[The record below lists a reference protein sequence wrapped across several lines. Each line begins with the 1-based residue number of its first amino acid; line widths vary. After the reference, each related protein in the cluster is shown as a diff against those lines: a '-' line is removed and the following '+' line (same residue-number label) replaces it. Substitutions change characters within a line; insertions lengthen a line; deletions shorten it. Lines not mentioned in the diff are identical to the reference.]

1 MWSQL
6 GGHME
11 PRTKLVLKCVVVQ
24 AISLLVASRVLEASE
39 STGAMP
45 GAKIDG
51 STIERSK
58 SEITLAALSPTPVD
72 PTNAKLDNRIEP
84 DSASAEPDNSVDS
97 GPSSD
102 NRVFL
107 SSSETIIG
115 IASFYDYPQKT
126 ASGEQ
131 YDPTAFTA
139 AAQLK
144 IRGKFGGIRFGRLYQ
159 PAYAVAEYENK
170 KVILRFNDV
179 GPLRPG
185 RQFDLSRA
193 AMAYFDGIEKGL
205 LPDFKVTLLPLG
217 QIYPAGP
224 VTDAQLIALGIVEKD
239 IELAAAHAAI
249 AQAPSAVAP
258 EAAISPPAVPAED
271 SAAPPTAGIAVVTE
285 DSEI

>member
-1 MWSQL
+1 
-6 GGHME
+6 ME

-24 AISLLVASRVLEASE
+24 AISLLVASGVLEANE
-39 STGAMP
+39 STGVAP
-45 GAKIDG
+45 DAKIDG
-51 STIERSK
+51 STIERSR

-72 PTNAKLDNRIEP
+72 ATNAKLDNRIEL
-84 DSASAEPDNSVDS
+84 DRASTEPDNSVS
-97 GPSSD
+97 SLPSPD

-170 KVILRFNDV
+170 KVILKFNDV

-193 AMAYFDGIEKGL
+193 AMTYFNGIEKGL
-205 LPDFKVTLLPLG
+205 LQDFKVTLLPLG

-224 VTDAQLIALGIVEKD
+224 VTDAQLVALGIVEKD
-239 IELAAAHAAI
+239 VELASAHAAF
-249 AQAPSAVAP
+249 AQEPSAAAP
-258 EAAISPPAVPAED
+258 EAAVSPAVPVED
-271 SAAPPTAGIAVVTE
+271 PAAPPTDEIAVLIE